1 MQILTLKL
9 EEQFIIVPWRD
20 VQVGEIVMVTTSDD
34 DTVPM
39 IPCDLVSLDRA
50 LIEP

>member
-1 MQILTLKL
+1 VQILTQKL

-20 VQVGEIVMVTTSDD
+20 VQVGEIVMVTTADD

-39 IPCDLVSLDRA
+39 IPCDLVRLNRA